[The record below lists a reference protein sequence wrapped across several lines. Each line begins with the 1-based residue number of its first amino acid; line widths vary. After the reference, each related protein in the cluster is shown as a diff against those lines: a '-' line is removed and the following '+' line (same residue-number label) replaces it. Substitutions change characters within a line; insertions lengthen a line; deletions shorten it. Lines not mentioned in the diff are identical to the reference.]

1 MTTKGWI
8 GWLGLLWLVSVG
20 VGAQEKGVVAVLT
33 EVRGR
38 QVRMQVVGEEG
49 LKAGDRLTVVS
60 AVTGQSVAHLRL
72 LRVRPP
78 NCGRCHHP
86 RRRHRAGRRQ
96 SCAG

>member
-1 MTTKGWI
+1 MITNMTAKGWI

-38 QVRMQVVGEEG
+38 QVRVQVVGEEG

-60 AVTGQSVAHLRL
+60 AVTGQSVAL

-78 NCGRCHHP
+78 ERGSRHHP
-86 RRRHRAGRRQ
+86 RRRHRAGRR
-96 SCAG
+96 